1 MEAGFLKLSRKFFTS
16 DMWKSHREFS
26 ECEAYLDI
34 LQSVSYDK
42 HGKVSTILI
51 KGKEITF
58 TFGQFPASLS
68 SLQERWN
75 WKSKKRV
82 KCFLDRL
89 VKHGF
94 ITVDSS
100 QNVNIISV
108 CELCDISSREERL
121 EVIRAQGGND
131 EGHKVETMK
140 ETAQETDNT
149 LMSNNLQ
156 MSRKRFRKQPRAQ
169 GGNDEGHKV
178 ETNKKNKEL
187 KNKEKTSTN
196 VDVKKKAEANAS
208 ATSSDGDAEAQADGS
223 TFLKI
228 FEHFNEKVDGR
239 AIPQVK
245 SKTKKRICV
254 VNARLSEYG
263 TQAVLDT
270 IDKAAASKF
279 LNGGGNN
286 GFIANFDWI
295 FRPNNFPKIYEGNYD
310 NRDKVFTNRG
320 HPVFEREKLQTAE
333 DVKNK
338 HLQGEN
344 SYDKFM
350 VFLAT
355 RTPYICE
362 HYVLPTETQY
372 GILLERMDKQTLSHE
387 VRTLEND
394 IAARSKYANLYDT
407 LMERKET

>member
-16 DMWKSHREFS
+16 DLWLANREFS
-26 ECEAYLDI
+26 DCEAWLDI
-34 LQSVSYDK
+34 LQSASYDTS
-42 HGKVSTILI
+42 GKPLRKVI
-51 KGKEITF
+51 KGKEVTYKR
-58 TFGQFPASLS
+58 GQYPASLS
-68 SLQERWN
+68 HLQERWG

-82 KCFLDRL
+82 RCFLDRL
-89 VKHGF
+89 VRHGLV
-94 ITVDSS
+94 TVDNS

-108 CELCDISSREERL
+108 CELCDASSSEEQP
-121 EVIRAQGGND
+121 ETIRAQCGNG
-131 EGHKVETMK
+131 EGHNVETVRG
-140 ETAQETDNT
+140 TAQDTVNT
-149 LMSNNLQ
+149 LTPNTLQ
-156 MSRKRFRKQPRAQ
+156 TLRAQ
-169 GGNDEGHKV
+169 CKTQQRAQCGNGEGHNV
-178 ETNKKNKEL
+178 ETIKKNKEL

-208 ATSSDGDAEAQADGS
+208 ATSSYGDAEVQADGS
-223 TFLKI
+223 TFLKV
-228 FEHFNEKVDGR
+228 FEHFNEKMDGK
-239 AIPQVK
+239 AIPQAK
-245 SKTKKRICV
+245 SKTKKRISV

-279 LNGGGNN
+279 LNGGGKN
-286 GFIANFDWI
+286 GFIADFDWI

-310 NRDKVFTNRG
+310 NRDKVFTGRG
-320 HPVFEREKLQTAE
+320 RQVFEREKLQTAE
-333 DVKNK
+333 DVKNQ
-338 HLQGEN
+338 HSQGES

-372 GILLERMDKQTLSHE
+372 GKLLERIDKQVLSHE
-387 VRTLEND
+387 VRKLEND

-407 LMERKET
+407 LMEHKET